1 MNSFFL
7 ILREEYIKSEINS
20 KNNMKH
26 TDELPKQILFNFKT
40 SKNFWNDTF
49 LNMWY
54 WNN

>member
-7 ILREEYIKSEINS
+7 ILREESIKSEINS
-20 KNNMKH
+20 RNNMKH
-26 TDELPKQILFNFKT
+26 KTKLRNQKLFNFKT

>member
-7 ILREEYIKSEINS
+7 ILREEYIKSEINYRES
-20 KNNMKH
+20 IKNNNEWRNQK
-26 TDELPKQILFNFKT
+26 LFKFKI